1 MNPSITSKEVILGVC
16 RRLVA
21 EKGLAA
27 INMRSVAQECGVTL
41 GALYNY
47 YTDKDALLLAVVED
61 IWKEIFHRG
70 QECRTGLSFP
80 EHVGY
85 LFDCVQQG
93 AARYPDFFAGH
104 PLRLAKARRGGARST
119 REHYFGHMKAGLD
132 FQKDKK
138 FRVFMITYNIGVPLT
153 ALMLLVRGVTQ
164 VLGMELSKGSSA
176 SISGI
181 AGIGHILTGVG
192 MILLLLAQKK
202 AAAKQEASLH

>member
-16 RRLVA
+16 RRLAA

-27 INMRSVAQECGVTL
+27 INMRSVAQECGVAL
-41 GALYNY
+41 GTLYNY

-85 LFDCVQQG
+85 LFDCVQQD

-104 PLRLAKARRGGARST
+104 SLLIAKARRGEARST
-119 REHYFGHMKAGLD
+119 MEHYFEHMKAGMLTVLRADSAVRPGAFSPGLSESQVVDFALD
-132 FQKDKK
+132 
-138 FRVFMITYNIGVPLT
+138 
-153 ALMLLVRGVTQ
+153 
-164 VLGMELSKGSSA
+164 
-176 SISGI
+176 
-181 AGIGHILTGVG
+181 H
-192 MILLLLAQKK
+192 ILLLLMQGRTDCTALVELLRRLLYGCP
-202 AAAKQEASLH
+202 AP